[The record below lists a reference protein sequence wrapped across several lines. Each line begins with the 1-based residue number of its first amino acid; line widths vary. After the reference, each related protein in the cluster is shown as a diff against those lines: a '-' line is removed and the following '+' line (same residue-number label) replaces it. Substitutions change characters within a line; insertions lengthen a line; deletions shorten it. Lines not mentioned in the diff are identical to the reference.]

1 MAQLNAKAEA
11 FKKFIDKRD
20 PNEFTIGET
29 GNKYHGVVFSSHMQ
43 IEGAPMPVLVIL
55 DDSAFGIIRVLL
67 APKAEKKENKAA
79 LLELLNKY
87 NSRYKSFKFYL
98 DPQDS
103 LIMDVSM
110 IFRDD
115 NVDGNMI
122 YSLLRLIDEEVTA
135 IYKEIMQTIWA

>member
-1 MAQLNAKAEA
+1 M
-11 FKKFIDKRD
+11 DKRA
-20 PNEFTIGET
+20 PNEFTIGEA
-29 GNKYHGVVFSSHMQ
+29 GNKYHGVIFSSHMQ
-43 IEGAPMPVLVIL
+43 VDGAPLPVLVIL

-67 APKAEKKENKAA
+67 APKAEKKENKTA

-103 LIMDVSM
+103 LVMDVSI

-122 YSLLRLIDEEVTA
+122 YGLLQLVNEEVTG